1 MKRNGKRKVTPET
14 IERMKKLRKVGLSY
28 EKIADELKLST
39 MTVYNYLKKKE
50 KIGFFE
56 RLKGKIA
63 IMLIAVLVLGI
74 ACVGYCLVTREGEHP
89 GIEYETYINEDY
101 SFKFDYPTDWIFE
114 ELGTLWVAYFGVVEN
129 TPENEIGGIITLVA
143 YDRAIFE
150 NQFGVSLDNLTDYV
164 LSSFENIENFM
175 WISKPT
181 EIVIDNVSAIRYSVA
196 LTRENITLQFQA
208 ELVVKDNYLYEFT
221 VGTEEEKYS
230 DYKPIFERVIDS
242 FSFQS

>member
-1 MKRNGKRKVTPET
+1 
-14 IERMKKLRKVGLSY
+14 MKKLRKVGLSY
-28 EKIADELKLST
+28 EKIADELKLSP

-63 IMLIAVLVLGI
+63 IMLIAVVVLGF
-74 ACVGYCLVTREGEHP
+74 ACVDYYLVTREE
-89 GIEYETYINEDY
+89 EYETYINEDY

-114 ELGTLWVAYFGVVEN
+114 ELGTQWVAYFGAVEN
-129 TPENEIGGIITLVA
+129 TPEDELGGIITLAV

-150 NQFGVSLDNLTDYV
+150 NQFGVSLDNLADYV
-164 LSSFENIENFM
+164 LSSLENIENFV

-196 LTRENITLQFQA
+196 LTRENITLQFQS

-221 VGTEEEKYS
+221 TGTEEEKYS
-230 DYKPIFERVIDS
+230 DYRPVFEHVIDS
-242 FSFQS
+242 FSLKVLS